1 MVAQEMIN
9 FAVENRKQSFKFS
22 IYETESNGEQRKQEH
37 DR

>member
-1 MVAQEMIN
+1 MIAQVENN

-22 IYETESNGEQRKQEH
+22 IYETKSNGEQRKQEH